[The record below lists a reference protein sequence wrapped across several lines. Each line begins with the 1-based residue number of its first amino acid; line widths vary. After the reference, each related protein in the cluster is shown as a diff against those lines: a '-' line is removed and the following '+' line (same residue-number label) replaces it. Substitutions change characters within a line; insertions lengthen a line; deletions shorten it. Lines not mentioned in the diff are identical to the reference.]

1 LTGKPRYLRETRK
14 TTDAA
19 PSAMTRMRH
28 QVDEDK
34 QPKSSITVRRAMEQW
49 LDVVGGRQA

>member
-1 LTGKPRYLRETRK
+1 MTGKPRYLRETRK
-14 TTDAA
+14 TEDAA
-19 PSAMTRMRH
+19 QSAMTRMQH

>member
-14 TTDAA
+14 TPDAA